1 MLCFGLAIY
10 IKFKVLGFELAI
22 LICIKDL
29 WKDLWKDFT
38 ESFCSAQLMYWPSL
52 WKKAEGEI
60 SPSLLKPKEL
70 LWTYKEITL

>member
-1 MLCFGLAIY
+1 MEWPY
-10 IKFKVLGFELAI
+10 IKFMVLGFELAI

-29 WKDLWKDFT
+29 WKDLT
-38 ESFCSAQLMYWPSL
+38 ESFCSAQLMHWPSL